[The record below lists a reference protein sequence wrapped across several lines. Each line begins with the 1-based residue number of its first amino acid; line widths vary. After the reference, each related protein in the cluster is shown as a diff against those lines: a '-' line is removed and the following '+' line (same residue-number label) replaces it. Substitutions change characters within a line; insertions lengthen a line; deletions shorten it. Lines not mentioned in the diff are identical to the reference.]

1 MHLPCSQGGLQ
12 VTVENNSKQE
22 FLFSHTYSHKRK
34 QSSVAITPW
43 T

>member
-22 FLFSHTYSHKRK
+22 FLSSHTYSHKGK

-43 T
+43 A